1 MRRKV
6 LSLLAA
12 PVLFVGLALA
22 AENVKLPDAHLNL
35 QGGSVAAGVGVNWG
49 SGHLLYKG
57 KSFPVKVTGLSV
69 ADVGATK
76 LTAFGNVYNLSKI
89 DDFNGNYAGVGASGA
104 VGGGG
109 GIAMLRNQHGVE
121 IELVSTT
128 QGVDVGLGG
137 GGVNMQIAR

>member
-1 MRRKV
+1 MRQKI

-12 PVLFVGLALA
+12 TGLFVGAALA
-22 AENVKLPDAHLNL
+22 AGNAKLPDAHLNL

-49 SGHLLYKG
+49 SGHLLCKG
-57 KSFPVKVTGLSV
+57 KSFPVKVTGLSI
-69 ADVGATK
+69 ADVGVTS

-89 DDFNGNYAGVGASGA
+89 DDFNGNYVAVGASGA

-128 QGVDVGLGG
+128 QGVDLGLGA
-137 GGVNMQIAR
+137 GGVNMKITR